1 MWNIRR
7 GKKLIIFSQFEMES
21 LRYSYLHARYEYS
34 RHRWLTCINVYTK
47 NFAINQVWRNQIR
60 KFIKNSF
67 QFILVS
73 TEILISMTQKKSN
86 KFAQNVRKSFI
97 SFNLDRFFLCVLP
110 IPSSFLNDSNDC
122 WNNGVEWR
130 NNKILQVRKCLAGW
144 WEG

>member
-1 MWNIRR
+1 VKYKTRHNIVRNW
-7 GKKLIIFSQFEMES
+7 LFFSQFEMES

-73 TEILISMTQKKSN
+73 TEILISMTQKKNPINLLRMSEN
-86 KFAQNVRKSFI
+86 FSFSSI
-97 SFNLDRFFLCVLP
+97 SFASFFVYFQYRHH
-110 IPSSFLNDSNDC
+110 FLMTRMI
-122 WNNGVEWR
+122 VEIMEL
-130 NNKILQVRKCLAGW
+130 NEETIKYYK
-144 WEG
+144 